1 MDNVHTNMPPRMSD
15 GRNFMNYQ
23 PAAVVNETLRKKEN
37 LHSNWSYR
45 KYLQANADA
54 IREFDRIVANRQC
67 SNYPLQTEVPTNRPP
82 RLFTQN
88 DPYGMTNSDL
98 KNDFMKV

>member
-1 MDNVHTNMPPRMSD
+1 MNMPPRMSD

-37 LHSNWSYR
+37 LHTNWSYR
-45 KYLQANADA
+45 KYLQSNANA
-54 IREFDRIVANRQC
+54 IREFDLIVATRQC
-67 SNYPLQTEVPTNRPP
+67 SNYPLQTEVATNRAPH
-82 RLFTQN
+82 LFNSN
-88 DPYGMTNSDL
+88 DPYGMTTSDL